1 MSTRKKQETVSRL
14 TYYVVQTYRP
24 AGRNGISADDPMP
37 ATDRDHAI
45 RLFERY
51 KPTRAGVVAF
61 YRSGSPDTGDWDDA
75 IILARHGRLPADV
88 DGLQDDS
95 DADFERS
102 DLGERDLK
110 VA

>member
-1 MSTRKKQETVSRL
+1 MSARKKQETVARL
-14 TYYVVQTYRP
+14 TYYVVQTYRA
-24 AGRNGISADDPMP
+24 AGRNGISADEPMP

-51 KPTRAGVVAF
+51 KLIRAGVVAF
-61 YRSGSPDTGDWDDA
+61 YRTGSPETGDWDDA

-88 DGLQDDS
+88 DGLRD
-95 DADFERS
+95 DADAEFERL